1 MFQEHLESKKQILF
15 PSPTTKSVLRERNII
30 TRATPRKPLT
40 KTPTKGSQIPIPTT
54 PKTPMRTTPRLT
66 PNTRTVTKL
75 TRTINNKLPIIF

>member
-1 MFQEHLESKKQILF
+1 MLF
-15 PSPTTKSVLRERNII
+15 TSPTTKTVLRERNII
-30 TRATPRKPLT
+30 TRTTPRRPMA
-40 KTPTKGSQIPIPTT
+40 KTPVKGSQIPIPST